1 VTEFNLIYYGKRV
14 EKIDSPQRT
23 QAAWLLL
30 FAAWI
35 VVTIATLGSL
45 FFSEVMDVP
54 VCVLCWYQRIAM
66 YPLVLIMAIGLFPY
80 DPKVVRIAGA
90 LASVVCLL
98 ALFHVLLVAGVIPES
113 VQPCVQGIPCSET
126 HISLLGFLNIPV
138 LSLSTFAIIGV
149 LLLFA
154 HKTESS

>member
-1 VTEFNLIYYGKRV
+1 M
-14 EKIDSPQRT
+14 EKTDSPQRT
-23 QAAWLLL
+23 QAAWSWL

-45 FFSEVMDVP
+45 FFSEVMGVP

-90 LASVVCLL
+90 LASVGWLM

-149 LLLFA
+149 LLLYA
-154 HKTESS
+154 HKMESS